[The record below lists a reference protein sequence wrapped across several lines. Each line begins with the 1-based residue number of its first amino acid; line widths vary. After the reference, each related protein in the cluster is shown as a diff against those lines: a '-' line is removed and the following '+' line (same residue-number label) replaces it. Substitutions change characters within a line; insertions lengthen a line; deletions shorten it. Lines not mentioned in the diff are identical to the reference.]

1 MRKAYEDMGLFT
13 KDKYFY
19 RRFFS
24 LTFTIALQNVIV
36 FAVNLADNVML
47 GAYSEPSLSGVAL
60 VNQIQ
65 FFLQMVVMGVGE
77 GIVVLASRCWGRKD
91 IEPIRKIVNI
101 GLKFGILFAAALW
114 VVVFLLPR
122 QTLGLLTN
130 EQEVI
135 AEGVKY
141 LQIICF
147 SYVFFAMTNV
157 LLCALRSVETVKIG
171 FVVSTSTLVINCC
184 LNYSLIYG
192 NLGAP
197 ELGARGAA
205 IATLTARIIEFVI
218 VLCYLKFGDKK
229 ICLKLKDFGKMD
241 KALLSQYVRVGSP
254 VIASNA
260 MWGIAQAIQT
270 GILGHLGASAIAA
283 NSIAT
288 TVFQILSVVS
298 YGAASASG
306 VLVGKTIGEGKIHLV
321 KEYAKT
327 LQILYLLI
335 GIFTGALLFCSKE
348 LILSFYQIS
357 EASKELAV
365 QFMNVLS
372 VTVVGTSYQVA
383 VLTGI
388 VRGGGD
394 TKFVLYNDSIFIW
407 LVVIPLSWAAAFWLK
422 LPPLIVFCCLKCD
435 QILKCFVAVVKVNFC
450 KWIKSVDKGQAE
462 LQEG

>member
-1 MRKAYEDMGLFT
+1 
-13 KDKYFY
+13 
-19 RRFFS
+19 
-24 LTFTIALQNVIV
+24 
-36 FAVNLADNVML
+36 
-47 GAYSEPSLSGVAL
+47 
-60 VNQIQ
+60 
-65 FFLQMVVMGVGE
+65 
-77 GIVVLASRCWGRKD
+77 
-91 IEPIRKIVNI
+91 
-101 GLKFGILFAAALW
+101 
-114 VVVFLLPR
+114 
-122 QTLGLLTN
+122 
-130 EQEVI
+130 
-135 AEGVKY
+135 
-141 LQIICF
+141 
-147 SYVFFAMTNV
+147 
-157 LLCALRSVETVKIG
+157 
-171 FVVSTSTLVINCC
+171 
-184 LNYSLIYG
+184 
-192 NLGAP
+192 
-197 ELGARGAA
+197 
-205 IATLTARIIEFVI
+205 
-218 VLCYLKFGDKK
+218 
-229 ICLKLKDFGKMD
+229 MD

-327 LQILYLLI
+327 LQILYLII
-335 GIFTGALLFCSKE
+335 GVATGALLFFSKGF
-348 LILSFYQIS
+348 ILTFYQIS
-357 EASKELAV
+357 EASKALAV

-372 VTVVGTSYQVA
+372 VTVIGTSYQVA

-450 KWIKSVDKGQAE
+450 KWVKSVDKGQIE
-462 LQEG
+462 LSEE

>member
-298 YGAASASG
+298 YGAAWWAKPSERGKSTWSKSTPRRCKFCISSSGFSRERCFSA
-306 VLVGKTIGEGKIHLV
+306 
-321 KEYAKT
+321 
-327 LQILYLLI
+327 
-335 GIFTGALLFCSKE
+335 
-348 LILSFYQIS
+348 
-357 EASKELAV
+357 
-365 QFMNVLS
+365 
-372 VTVVGTSYQVA
+372 
-383 VLTGI
+383 
-388 VRGGGD
+388 
-394 TKFVLYNDSIFIW
+394 
-407 LVVIPLSWAAAFWLK
+407 P
-422 LPPLIVFCCLKCD
+422 
-435 QILKCFVAVVKVNFC
+435 
-450 KWIKSVDKGQAE
+450 KS
-462 LQEG
+462 

>member
-1 MRKAYEDMGLFT
+1 MGLFT
-13 KDKYFY
+13 KDKNFY
-19 RRFFS
+19 RRFFA

-47 GAYSEPSLSGVAL
+47 GAYSESSLSGVAL

-77 GIVVLASRCWGRKD
+77 GIIVLSSRCWGRKD
-91 IEPIRKIVNI
+91 MEPIRKIVNI
-101 GLKFGILFAAALW
+101 GLKFG
-114 VVVFLLPR
+114 VVFAVILWAVVFFLPH

-130 EQEVI
+130 EREVI

-147 SYVFFAMTNV
+147 SYMFFAMTNV

-171 FVVSTSTLVINCC
+171 FAVSTSTLIINCC
-184 LNYSLIYG
+184 LNYCLIYG

-205 IATLTARIIEFVI
+205 IATLTSRVIEFII

-229 ICLKLKDFGKMD
+229 ICLRLRDFGKMD
-241 KALLSQYVRVGSP
+241 KELLRQYVRVGSP

-327 LQILYLLI
+327 LQILYLII
-335 GIFTGALLFCSKE
+335 GVATGALLFFSKGF
-348 LILSFYQIS
+348 ILTFYQIS
-357 EASKELAV
+357 EASKALAV

-372 VTVVGTSYQVA
+372 VTVVGTSYQVS

-407 LVVIPLSWAAAFWLK
+407 LVVIPLSAAAAFWLK

-450 KWIKSVDKGQAE
+450 KWVKSVDQGQME
-462 LQEG
+462 LSEG